1 MPATI
6 QFLPGVD
13 EEVSDVRITG
23 TKYDNRKAATFY
35 FTNPKINTGDGVKG
49 MQMQDEEGI
58 LETTD
63 VRSKFT
69 NGEFSGLEAVYEMG
83 TEEEFERFMRF
94 MNRYAETNGME
105 FQKR

>member
-6 QFLPGVD
+6 QFLSGVN

-69 NGEFSGLEAVYEMG
+69 NGEFSGLEAVYEMS

>member
-1 MPATI
+1 MAATI
-6 QFLPGVD
+6 QFLPGVN

-35 FTNPKINTGDGVKG
+35 FANPKINTGGGVKG
-49 MQMQDEEGI
+49 MRMQDDEGV

-69 NGEFSGLEAVYEMG
+69 NGEFTGLEAVYEMT
-83 TEEEFERFMRF
+83 TEQEFERFMRF
-94 MNRYAETNGME
+94 MNRYAESNGME
-105 FQKR
+105 FQKK

>member
-6 QFLPGVD
+6 QFMPGVN

-35 FTNPKINTGDGVKG
+35 FSNPKINTGGGVRG
-49 MQMQDEEGI
+49 MRMQDDEGT

-63 VRSKFT
+63 VRSKFV
-69 NGEFSGLEAVYEMG
+69 NGEFTGLEAVYEMT
-83 TEEEFERFMRF
+83 TEQEFERFMRF
-94 MNRYAETNGME
+94 MNRYAESNGME
-105 FQKR
+105 FQKK